1 MRSLLASSLLALPL
15 LAQPDVLDRAAILP
29 PELYAD
35 VVLRLAEAGKLN
47 VEEPAELLER
57 IFLLANQVK

>member
-15 LAQPDVLDRAAILP
+15 LAQSNLLNRAATLP

-35 VVLRLAEAGKLN
+35 VVLRLAEAGKLKFD
-47 VEEPAELLER
+47 PGRYPRGGELST
-57 IFLLANQVK
+57 